1 MLTTPLNQ
9 PRIEGKVEIR
19 PTSGIVAPVS
29 ISLVKI
35 SLQRC
40 ETIHPAADSLTKKRL
55 GPPRKEITE
64 LVGPEMTLFQC
75 SPGKDYENV
84 FSMDLPFALFIP
96 IGKEGQSAT
105 RKAPPAS
112 LQLPNRTAETYYEMV
127 VIVVQQNHADQNKYA
142 FPVPISRYDT
152 LSTFG
157 MFNQPK
163 SAEEMTDHLVI
174 LGLTLPRLSY
184 GPLDP
189 INASITLSPNP
200 NWPRKSKRVAIKSI
214 SIAIEEEIIYNHEG
228 DEPQRKVKTIEK
240 STQNLGVKLPDD
252 GYFTNMALIFPSKEI
267 RDSDGIIPRG
277 KQGFPVYSVSAF
289 TTTGSLYKIEYF
301 IAVKVSFNFTPIS
314 PYVHLVTELGSYRR
328 IFHPRKI
335 SQFVSRLLYALL
347 TISDAQMKWMVSN
360 KQRRVRQK

>member
-1 MLTTPLNQ
+1 M
-9 PRIEGKVEIR
+9 
-19 PTSGIVAPVS
+19 VAPVS

-55 GPPRKEITE
+55 GTPRKEITE
-64 LVGPEMTLFQC
+64 LVGPEMILFQC
-75 SPGKDYENV
+75 SPGKDYESV
-84 FSMDLPFALFIP
+84 LSMDLPFALFMP
-96 IGKEGQSAT
+96 IGKEGQSTA

-112 LQLPNRTAETYYEMV
+112 IQLPNRTAETYYEMV
-127 VIVVQQNHADQNKYA
+127 VIVVQQSHADQYKHA

-214 SIAIEEEIIYNHEG
+214 SIAIEEEITYNHEG
-228 DEPQRKVKTIEK
+228 DEPQRKVKSIEK

-277 KQGFPVYSVSAF
+277 KQGFPMYSVSAF

-301 IAVKVSFNFTPIS
+301 IAVKVSFNFTPSS
-314 PYVHLVTELGSYRR
+314 PYVHLVTEFGSYRR

-335 SQFVSRLLYALL
+335 SRFVSRLLYAPL
-347 TISDAQMKWMVSN
+347 TISDAQMKWMVSS
-360 KQRRVRQK
+360 KQRSALQK